1 MKKKRVAFRIF
12 SGNRLTLPLLLNVW
26 EKNGLDHHFDIFF
39 AAAEPG
45 CLSAAQSAA
54 LRASDVCVFSFMTPH
69 LPLFAAEIRSL
80 RVAGKSA
87 PRLAAGGPHVSGDR
101 ELARACGFDILFSGA
116 GEDSFLR
123 FAHDLL
129 GEKIT
134 AKGDPLFYEAP
145 TNAAD
150 ASPVGDLS
158 WERYIPAS
166 RYFKTVPPL
175 EISRGC
181 FWSCRYCQTG
191 GSRPR
196 YRGQDSIGSYLEE
209 LRRRGFSRAGFIAPS
224 ALEFAACRRQRPEL
238 GRIEQ
243 LLELCRLAGF
253 KFIEFGIFPS
263 EIRPDTVSAEGLG
276 LLRRYVANRRLT
288 FGAQSAVN
296 ARLDSIG
303 RGHTSAQIVSA
314 VAAANA
320 AGFAVNL
327 DFIIALPGE
336 TAAERRELLEFISA
350 IRKKYRVHIQLH
362 HFFPLAGSAFAWRLP
377 SFLSAD
383 ERQVFSA
390 LKKNGLAS
398 DWWQAGER
406 AARAY
411 LAWLASDFPV
421 FFAQF
426 T

>member
-1 MKKKRVAFRIF
+1 MGEVYSGLQAFQDRAAA
-12 SGNRLTLPLLLNVW
+12 GDLPRLFLELPLL
-26 EKNGLDHHFDIFF
+26 
-39 AAAEPG
+39 P
-45 CLSAAQSAA
+45 
-54 LRASDVCVFSFMTPH
+54 
-69 LPLFAAEIRSL
+69 
-80 RVAGKSA
+80 
-87 PRLAAGGPHVSGDR
+87 DR
-101 ELARACGFDILFSGA
+101 EKQA
-116 GEDSFLR
+116 
-123 FAHDLL
+123 
-129 GEKIT
+129 
-134 AKGDPLFYEAP
+134 PLP
-145 TNAAD
+145 
-150 ASPVGDLS
+150 
-158 WERYIPAS
+158 
-166 RYFKTVPPL
+166 
-175 EISRGC
+175 
-181 FWSCRYCQTG
+181 
-191 GSRPR
+191 
-196 YRGQDSIGSYLEE
+196 
-209 LRRRGFSRAGFIAPS
+209 RRGFHRLCTWKSCAAAVLRRVGFIAPS
-224 ALEFAACRRQRPEL
+224 ALEFAACRRQRPQL

-288 FGAQSAVN
+288 FGAQSAVD

-336 TAAERRELLEFISA
+336 TAAERRELLEFMA
-350 IRKKYRVHIQLH
+350 AMRKKCRVHIQLH
-362 HFFPLAGSAFAWRLP
+362 HFFPLAGSAFARRLP

-398 DWWQAGER
+398 DWWQEGER
-406 AARAY
+406 VGAG
-411 LAWLASDFPV
+411 V
-421 FFAQF
+421 FFLAG